1 MSRKKVVANY
11 IVCYNS
17 IKIINKEDK
26 MLSKLSIEEFT
37 EITASSA
44 PAPGGGSI
52 SALSSSLGA
61 ALGEMVISLTKGD
74 DLKEEKEKLDTLRKG
89 FLTLMEK
96 DTEAFNKVSK
106 ALKMPRS
113 TEEEKEKRNKAKE
126 SALKDAT
133 LVPMEVLKKSGE
145 AISLLE
151 SILDKVNPN
160 VLSDIGVGAKMLT
173 GGIDGAYLNVIIN
186 LSWIKDEEF
195 KVSILKEVDTLK
207 EKYIT
212 QGERLYNEVLNK
224 LKG

>member
-1 MSRKKVVANY
+1 
-11 IVCYNS
+11 
-17 IKIINKEDK
+17 

-74 DLKEEKEKLDTLRKG
+74 DLKGEKEKLDILRKE

-106 ALKMPRS
+106 ALKMPRG

-126 SALKDAT
+126 SALKEAT

-173 GGIDGAYLNVIIN
+173 AGIDGAYLNVIIN

-195 KVSILKEVDTLK
+195 KASILKEADTLK
-207 EKYIT
+207 EKYLT
-212 QGERLYNEVLNK
+212 QGEELYNKVLNR

>member
-1 MSRKKVVANY
+1 
-11 IVCYNS
+11 
-17 IKIINKEDK
+17 

-74 DLKEEKEKLDTLRKG
+74 DLKGEKEKLDILRKE

-106 ALKMPRS
+106 ALKMPRG

-126 SALKDAT
+126 SALKEAT

-145 AISLLE
+145 AISFLE

-173 GGIDGAYLNVIIN
+173 AGIDGAYLNVIIN

-195 KVSILKEVDTLK
+195 KASILKEADTLK
-207 EKYIT
+207 EKYLT
-212 QGERLYNEVLNK
+212 QGEELYNKVLNR